1 MRADTMMKQKE
12 Q

>member
-1 MRADTMMKQKE
+1 MMKQKE